1 MRYNMPMAKDEYKEL
16 LSCIVEGG
24 DSAQNCGFQVR
35 AKTEAEVMELA
46 KVHAKMAHDI
56 DKISPEDEK
65 KIKSS
70 IKSVTVEGPK
80 K

>member
-1 MRYNMPMAKDEYKEL
+1 MRYNMSMAKDEYKEL

-24 DSAQNCGFQVR
+24 DTAQNCGFQVR

-70 IKSVTVEGPK
+70 IKSVTVEVPK

>member
-1 MRYNMPMAKDEYKEL
+1 MAKDEYKEL

-24 DSAQNCGFQVR
+24 DTAQNCGFQVR

-46 KVHAKMAHDI
+46 KVHAKVAHGM
-56 DKISPEDEK
+56 DKISSEDEK
-65 KIKSS
+65 KIKSN
-70 IKSVTVEGPK
+70 IKSVTVEVPK

>member
-1 MRYNMPMAKDEYKEL
+1 MAKDEYKEL
-16 LSCIVEGG
+16 LSCIAEGG
-24 DSAQNCGFQVR
+24 DTAQACGFQVR

-70 IKSVTVEGPK
+70 IKSVTLEVPK

>member
-1 MRYNMPMAKDEYKEL
+1 MAKDEYKEL

-56 DKISPEDEK
+56 AISPEDEK
-65 KIKSS
+65 KIKSN
-70 IKSVTVEGPK
+70 IKSVTLEAPK

>member
-1 MRYNMPMAKDEYKEL
+1 MAKDEYKEL

-24 DSAQNCGFQVR
+24 DSTQNCGFQVR

-56 DKISPEDEK
+56 DMISPEDEK
-65 KIKSS
+65 KIKSN
-70 IKSVTVEGPK
+70 IKSVTVEVPK